1 MVAEA
6 NNLEFILK
14 LFGSAE
20 VAAGLDRVI
29 KGIDGTSVSADRAA
43 VATDRF
49 DQTLRVLAGALDRD
63 IVASDRAAKANA
75 GLGDSYKFVAVSAD
89 QSVASINAST
99 AAYERNAAASASAA
113 TGMRNIV
120 GGPAAT
126 GLIKA
131 SKWIA
136 GGAAI
141 TAYESIKKYM
151 SFQQSVTESI
161 TQAGVPISEQKAIMS
176 GLLDISTK
184 VGVKANDMAAIF
196 FRVASSVSGT
206 HTPLKKMLEISS
218 AIAKL
223 NVLGNVAPGQA
234 SEQTARVVMALYNL
248 NLKGTGHNLDK
259 IIGTVSGI
267 SGSSDARSRDVI
279 AGFSSGLGLAAQQYG
294 LSAAEAGA
302 VFSVYTKLGM
312 KPASAGVYAG
322 RSIQQIFSPT
332 VQGSKGLG
340 ILGIDPFQLKH
351 IEDTKGFGAAMAFL
365 NDKLSGDIKPLGSY
379 AKYKGKTGVAA
390 AQTQLQTWFN
400 GSLTQTMINDL
411 GKKVTGAD
419 FKNELSN
426 QLKKGTG
433 LTPEQW
439 SVIKN
444 MIITRAFGGQRG
456 ALQVGGLLGNLDLYF
471 SALGNIQ
478 NNSNPK
484 KVNNLTSIA
493 LKTPGQQFKMIEAR
507 ISADFI
513 KIGQIIT
520 PTFIK
525 IAKAIVEFFDVFS
538 KFKYAVK
545 DVVDVLG
552 LVLVIGIGLKSL
564 RTAFK
569 VFDFFKTLRTTKIKD
584 LITGSKATEPIVA
597 AGAEM
602 QGAAKI
608 QADAAAVQLRAAE
621 MFSMGGVAGAER
633 SAFRAVEGGAT
644 TGKGLFLRESFGTGR
659 KPIGIAY
666 AEQQSR
672 VHAGAM
678 MPPYMGQAGV
688 GVAKV
693 AEGEAIKTT
702 EKVGLG
708 AMAKGA
714 MGAVGG
720 ALMSPFGMIGLMMAM
735 PLIFSVVGKLPGLL
749 SGLFKTPATYN
760 APTQTEAQKQA
771 AAAAK
776 LAAKQKAAAAA
787 GGLGDVTAYLNSID
801 KYNVQSGH
809 GKGKWA
815 ANNFAY
821 LWQKNFGFMMSNGQ
835 YYGQNTKEID
845 RLSAQIKKD
854 PVFAAYI
861 KKNRA
866 DIYGAVMGYS
876 TQQQLSKNKVMQRLA
891 ADQLTGKAITGSD
904 AAFKAANDSKNS
916 PLARAGAAMQG
927 IVDMTTARNQEL
939 ALMNKKDAKG
949 KYVLDASVRAEYQSA
964 TVELNKR
971 IKALGENLKNNE
983 KQNIPSGRL
992 QQADLKAWLTEA
1004 SSKQSQAFKDA
1015 GLTPE
1020 KFGAAVAAA
1029 LAGSGHWKHN

>member
-1 MVAEA
+1 MK
-6 NNLEFILK
+6 I
-14 LFGSAE
+14 FGSAE
-20 VAAGLDRVI
+20 VATGLDRVV

-63 IVASDRAAKANA
+63 VIASDRAAKANA
-75 GLGDSYKFVAVSAD
+75 GLGDTFKFVAVSAD

-99 AAYERNAAASASAA
+99 TAYERNAAAAASASG
-113 TGMRNIV
+113 GMRNFV
-120 GGPAAT
+120 GGSAAT

-248 NLKGTGHNLDK
+248 NLKGTGHDLNK

-279 AGFSSGLGLAAQQYG
+279 AGFSSGLGLAAQSYG

-302 VFSVYTKLGM
+302 VFSVFTKLGM

-322 RSIQQIFSPT
+322 RSIQQLFSPT

-351 IEDTKGFGAAMAFL
+351 IEDTQGFGGALKFL

-390 AQTQLQTWFN
+390 AQAQLQTWFN

-411 GKKVTGAD
+411 GKKVKGSD
-419 FKNELSN
+419 FQNELSS
-426 QLKKGTG
+426 QLKQGVG

-439 SVIKN
+439 GVIKN

-456 ALQVGGLLGNLDLYF
+456 ALQVGGLLGNLDLYN

-484 KVNNLTSIA
+484 KVNQLTKIA
-493 LKTPGQQFKMIEAR
+493 LNTPGQQFKMVEAR

-520 PTFIK
+520 PTFIR
-525 IAKAIVEFFDVFS
+525 IAKAIVGFFDVFS

-608 QADAAAVQLRAAE
+608 QADAAAVQLKAAE
-621 MFSMGGVAGAER
+621 TFSGRTFMGAPGRAPAGVPMGVPGRAPAKGGGLWVPKESYPRRLPINAQWSAAEQAHFNGPAGAYPPVVAPMRTPVSIR
-633 SAFRAVEGGAT
+633 STVPMVE
-644 TGKGLFLRESFGTGR
+644 
-659 KPIGIAY
+659 
-666 AEQQSR
+666 
-672 VHAGAM
+672 
-678 MPPYMGQAGV
+678 
-688 GVAKV
+688 
-693 AEGEAIKTT
+693 
-702 EKVGLG
+702 EKVGFG

-714 MGAVGG
+714 LGAVGG
-720 ALMSPFGMIGLMMAM
+720 ALMSPFGMMGLMMAM
-735 PLIFSVVGKLPGLL
+735 PLIFSGIGKLTGLL
-749 SGLFKTPATYN
+749 GGLFKTPATYN
-760 APTQTEAQKQA
+760 APTQTEAQKA
-771 AAAAK
+771 AAAAAAA
-776 LAAKQKAAAAA
+776 AAKQKAAAAK

-821 LWQKNFGFMMSNGQ
+821 LWQKNFGFMMSNGK
-835 YYGQNTKEID
+835 YYDQNTKEID

-876 TQQQLSKNKVMQRLA
+876 TQQQLSKNKVMQRFA

-949 KYVLDASVRAEYQSA
+949 KYVLDASVRAEYQSS

-1029 LAGSGHWKHN
+1029 LAGSGHWKHG